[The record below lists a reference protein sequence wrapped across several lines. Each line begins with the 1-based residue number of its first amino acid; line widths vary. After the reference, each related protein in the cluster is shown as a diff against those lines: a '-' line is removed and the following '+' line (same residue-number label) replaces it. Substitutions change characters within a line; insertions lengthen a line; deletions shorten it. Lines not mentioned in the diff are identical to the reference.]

1 MIQNDENDYFHG
13 SPISKVMVETT
24 WAVEF
29 LKNECKKDIY
39 DCKNYSVLH
48 DFFILNCFKDKN
60 FEVSLQ

>member
-13 SPISKVMVETT
+13 SPISKIMVETT

-29 LKNECKKDIY
+29 LKNECKKIY
-39 DCKNYSVLH
+39 MTKNYSVLH
-48 DFFILNCFKDKN
+48 DFFFILNCFKDRN